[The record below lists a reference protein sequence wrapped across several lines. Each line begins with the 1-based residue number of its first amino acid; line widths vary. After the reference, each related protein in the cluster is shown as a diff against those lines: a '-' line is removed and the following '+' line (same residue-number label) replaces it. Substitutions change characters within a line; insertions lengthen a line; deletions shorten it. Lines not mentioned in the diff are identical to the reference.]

1 MDGCGWQILH
11 SLVLPSAGF
20 RNQFG
25 SFDQGQMSCLYG
37 LKLPC
42 FFESIRMHLYC
53 SIQTQTPIRLL
64 QVVIVGLGLTYVN
77 RKRKRIAVEEVHQ
90 DYWDL
95 KEGLAL
101 DKANTIAEACK
112 VGELIDKTGKCVK
125 ITKKTQER

>member
-77 RKRKRIAVEEVHQ
+77 RKRKRIAVEEAHR
-90 DYWDL
+90 DF
-95 KEGLAL
+95 
-101 DKANTIAEACK
+101 IRFS
-112 VGELIDKTGKCVK
+112 ELCLRLFTVAGHAAVLLECLIFLGHFN
-125 ITKKTQER
+125 